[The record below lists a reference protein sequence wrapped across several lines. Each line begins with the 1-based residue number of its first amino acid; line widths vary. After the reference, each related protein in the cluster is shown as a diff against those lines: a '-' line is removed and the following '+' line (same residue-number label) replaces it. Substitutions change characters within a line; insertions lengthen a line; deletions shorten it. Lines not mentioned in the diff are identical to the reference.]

1 MNDDGLS
8 LDVTNKWNRYDIAV
22 TGQFSDTNAKITV
35 SITQLVASTT
45 TISKD
50 DPTCNAVNQNDY
62 INQLYIYNASAFQK
76 AATSYDVNGT
86 KTDGKTIVKLGTA
99 TTDAAT
105 DRIIFSAAKGVTVC
119 MSSYPTIVFTPSK

>member
-86 KTDGKTIVKLGTA
+86 KTDGKTIVKLGAA